1 MRGVAPFADLWQRH
15 TTAVLDGSVEV
26 NMLGLA
32 DLIQA
37 KKTQRDKDWIMIR
50 KLLARHYR
58 VSQRE
63 PTNEPVAFWLREG
76 RTSQMLRVVA
86 NPDESRDEATVGFP
100 DAAKMTVGQRP
111 LIAFA
116 LSGDIG
122 RLNKELAAEERAERQ
137 ADRTYWAP
145 LKAELQQLRHA
156 RRRRGP

>member
-1 MRGVAPFADLWQRH
+1 
-15 TTAVLDGSVEV
+15 
-26 NMLGLA
+26 MLGLA

-63 PTNEPVAFWLREG
+63 PTNEQVAFWLREG

-86 NPDESRDEATVGFP
+86 NRFP

-145 LKAELQQLRHA
+145 LNAELQQLRHA